1 MKAKLLLYII
11 LSVSNY
17 YQSDNGFV
25 DKNMAASND
34 VSFNNFDGKI
44 DSVTLLYWNAWSS
57 DYFDYMFSYSFNTM
71 EMVVYAERWRD
82 SHIVSIDSESQKI
95 KFVSAIND
103 FYIEKNTPIIDR
115 KIKNAGDEHVEYEIP
130 TFSIEFFKN
139 GKILLMTHTSLGDGD
154 YELMFNPKFEEFK
167 NMIISIVDEYDK
179 HLKKLQNGDKA
190 YRCRYY

>member
-1 MKAKLLLYII
+1 MKTKLLLYII

-34 VSFNNFDGKI
+34 VSFSNFDGKI

-130 TFSIEFFKN
+130 TFF
-139 GKILLMTHTSLGDGD
+139 
-154 YELMFNPKFEEFK
+154 
-167 NMIISIVDEYDK
+167 
-179 HLKKLQNGDKA
+179 
-190 YRCRYY
+190 